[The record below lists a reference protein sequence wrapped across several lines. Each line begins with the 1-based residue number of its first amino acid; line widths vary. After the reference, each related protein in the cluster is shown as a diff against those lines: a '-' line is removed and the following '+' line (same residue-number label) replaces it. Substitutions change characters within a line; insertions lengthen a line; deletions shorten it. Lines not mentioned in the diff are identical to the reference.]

1 MYYYIE
7 RKLFIHIICNIRY
20 RYQLISASLV
30 PSGITTSAPQI
41 NINYD
46 NPDKKEIQAGEAAHQ
61 VMEKTEDELSGKV

>member
-1 MYYYIE
+1 M
-7 RKLFIHIICNIRY
+7 
-20 RYQLISASLV
+20 ISASLV